1 MIARMKKVFLALC
14 LLLAAAVLAG
24 ALWLRHFEYREMY
37 APAAAIGST
46 PAQFQLRYQDVQ
58 FLAADGTALTGWWI
72 PANRPRGTV
81 VYCHGN
87 AGNIGG
93 RAELAPEFVRRG
105 FNLLLWDY
113 RG

>member
-46 PAQFQLRYQDVQ
+46 PAQFQLRYQAVQ
-58 FLAADGTALTGWWI
+58 FLALETGLVRQVEPRLLARE
-72 PANRPRGTV
+72 PAGREDQGEEDRQQGGAGRGQG
-81 VYCHGN
+81 HGSS
-87 AGNIGG
+87 
-93 RAELAPEFVRRG
+93 
-105 FNLLLWDY
+105 
-113 RG
+113 